1 MKIKKITKKEEIK
14 TYDIINVEDNNNYI
28 ANNFIVHNSTSD
40 WNLKSSKILRKRI
53 AEVRTKHHLMLLCF
67 PLKVGKVEKTF
78 LDSFINYWISLFDR
92 GTGAI
97 FVRDRN
103 PVNDPWR
110 LNDFKNVG
118 SYTEF
123 TNISTIEKKLKKHP
137 NFWKIIK
144 FPKPP
149 AWLYNKYLEI
159 REHNVYDDVTVRDML
174 TSEDVHKALLLLALQ
189 DIMMN
194 DATLSLNRI
203 ALHIKNQYDIPIA
216 KKSIQTIM
224 QESKQIVTKIR
235 GEQIGNKK

>member
-1 MKIKKITKKEEIK
+1 MNHKIKSIKKIGKREV
-14 TYDIINVEDNNNYI
+14 YDIINVSKNNNYI
-28 ANNFIVHNSTSD
+28 ANGLIVHNSE
-40 WNLKSSKILRKRI
+40 SKALRKKI
-53 AEVRTKHHLMLLCF
+53 AEVRTKHLLFILCF
-67 PLKVGKVEKTF
+67 PLKVTKVEKTYMDAF
-78 LDSFINYWISLFDR
+78 VNYWCDLFGR
-92 GTGAI
+92 GSGAI
-97 FVRDRN
+97 FVKDRN

-110 LNDFKNVG
+110 LNDFKKIG

-123 TNISTIEKKLKKHP
+123 SSLSDIEKKLKKHP

-149 AWLYNKYLEI
+149 KWLYEKYLAV
-159 REHNVYDDVTVRDML
+159 REHNVYDNESVREML

-216 KKSIQTIM
+216 KKNIQTIM
-224 QESKQIVTKIR
+224 QDSKQIVTKIR
-235 GEQIGNKK
+235 GEQVGYKT